1 MKSLIIICLGLICS
15 LPANACGF
23 VQQPSQKEL
32 PQNVIKMDLKKSNG
46 NLHRT
51 IVLNKDK
58 SFSFE
63 GSTEIF
69 KGTLTLKIISND
81 QELWTRTF
89 SKLDGP
95 QQIKL
100 DFKDIENSELVIIT
114 EMKSVSGQ
122 YQFNWN

>member
-1 MKSLIIICLGLICS
+1 MKSLIIVCIGLISS
-15 LPANACGF
+15 LPAFACGF
-23 VQQPSQKEL
+23 TKQPSHKEL
-32 PQNVIKMDLKKSNG
+32 PQNLIKMDLKKSNG

-51 IVLNKDK
+51 IVLNGDK
-58 SFSFE
+58 TFTFE

-69 KGTLTLKIISND
+69 KGTLTLKIMSNEK
-81 QELWTRTF
+81 ELWTRTY

-95 QQIKL
+95 QQINL
-100 DFKDIENSELVIIT
+100 NFKDLANDELVIIT